1 MCRIRIRKL
10 TPETKQ
16 KTMSCSCWSKSSSKT
31 NESSFFYQFLS
42 YTKFE
47 IFVQKSV
54 ALVYRRFNATSDFC
68 HSLIPWYLTI
78 TPKWRCIA
86 AAR

>member
-1 MCRIRIRKL
+1 MWKMCRIRIRKF

-16 KTMSCSCWSKSSSKT
+16 KTMSCSCWSNSSSKT

-42 YTKFE
+42 YTKLE

-68 HSLIPWYLTI
+68 HSLIPWYLTSV
-78 TPKWRCIA
+78 
-86 AAR
+86 